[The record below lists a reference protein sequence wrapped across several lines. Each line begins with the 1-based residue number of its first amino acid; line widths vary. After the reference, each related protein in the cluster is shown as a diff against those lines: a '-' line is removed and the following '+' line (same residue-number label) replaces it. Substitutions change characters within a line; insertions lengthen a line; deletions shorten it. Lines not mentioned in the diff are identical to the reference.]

1 MDKNLCKNATFLRKY
16 TRTPR
21 FKIHCRLTNVFQF
34 LYLHGVLL
42 MKETRLWINRCP
54 IAGASLCTLLTQ
66 KPTFAVPVYVPK
78 RDGSLGGYG
87 GYLHT
92 PVPDTKSSMRSSNN
106 GWIGGGGAFLGKVL
120 KSSMK
125 SSNLRWGVFWVKL
138 GIILLEIL
146 VISTLLWKMFL
157 FANTL

>member
-87 GYLHT
+87 DYLHT
-92 PVPDTKSSMRSSNN
+92 PVPDTKSSMRSSSS
-106 GWIGGGGAFLGKVL
+106 GDGEGMFLAEVS
-120 KSSMK
+120 KSSTR
-125 SSNLRWGVFWVKL
+125 SSNFGWGGEGSW
-138 GIILLEIL
+138 
-146 VISTLLWKMFL
+146 
-157 FANTL
+157 